1 MPMKISALE
10 NGSMKAVS
18 IADRDVL
25 IAKVSGKYY
34 AADNSCP
41 HLGGKLSE
49 GQLNGTIVTC
59 PRHGS
64 QFDLVDGS
72 VVRWLKGSGFTS
84 KLGRVFKPPK
94 PLKIYNVKT
103 EYEEILV
110 EL

>member
-1 MPMKISALE
+1 MKIGALE

-18 IADRDVL
+18 VADREIL

-34 AADNSCP
+34 AADNNCP
-41 HLGGKLSE
+41 HLGGRLSE

-84 KLGRVFKPPK
+84 KLGRVFKSPK

-103 EYEEILV
+103 EDDEIRV
-110 EL
+110 EI